1 MPNLEEVS
9 EWLRY
14 SQTDLNSA
22 NFLLQMYPVPIEV
35 ICYHC
40 QQSAEKVLK
49 AFLLANDKKIIKTH
63 DLRFLQNECA
73 TIDKDFDLIKDGCS
87 RLTIYGV
94 ESRYPWTM
102 EIEESDMKMALKDA
116 AVIFSFVKEKIGLI
130 FNDEENSS
138 AEKSEDTNT
147 EKTSV

>member
-22 NFLLQMYPVPIEV
+22 NFLLQMYPMPIEV

-40 QQSAEKVLK
+40 QQSAEKALK

-63 DLRFLQNECA
+63 DLRFLQNECGA
-73 TIDKDFDLIKDGCS
+73 IDKDFSSLSEYCS
-87 RLTIYGV
+87 MLTVYGV

-102 EIEESDMKMALKDA
+102 EIEESDMKIALKDA
-116 AVIFSFVKEKIGLI
+116 AAIFNFVQEKIRII
-130 FNDEENSS
+130 FNDDENSS
-138 AEKSEDTNT
+138 ADKSEDSDI